1 MKIILQMF
9 TCSHL
14 MLKCKAH
21 IFGWEV
27 QSKGLMLGYEDCEA
41 QRLSYSNFFL
51 WEILNEV
58 VEI

>member
-1 MKIILQMF
+1 
-9 TCSHL
+9 